1 MSSILW
7 ESKERVWEINWTSLK
22 HEFANWQPPWNV
34 MKIGDFIKSVIV
46 SLMLFLASN
55 WDVLSD
61 GQVAHL
67 YITGTNYDYSF
78 YNQTDPT
85 IAELNCTYKGQI
97 AGHNIYRY
105 KCFKLVTR
113 SQSSNGISLPGMG
126 SHDTGEKSCIVN
138 LSNNGRGNLSS
149 LSSVI
154 NSLSSP
160 LNFQTLLVGSDFEVT
175 TAYVFDSKWY
185 ETA

>member
-1 MSSILW
+1 
-7 ESKERVWEINWTSLK
+7 
-22 HEFANWQPPWNV
+22 

-105 KCFKLVTR
+105 KCFKRDTLLGVLTLV
-113 SQSSNGISLPGMG
+113 IMLLPGAL
-126 SHDTGEKSCIVN
+126 
-138 LSNNGRGNLSS
+138 LSFLLFHGLSEVKWHNTCKLIFSIIMSPFLSIFS
-149 LSSVI
+149 LFCS
-154 NSLSSP
+154 
-160 LNFQTLLVGSDFEVT
+160 F
-175 TAYVFDSKWY
+175 
-185 ETA
+185 